1 MWKKII
7 LIYFLSLFIGLSALA
22 QDEPEPLEMWV
33 KLSPEIRL
41 NFEDFPLEIRW
52 RPDDHIFMPE
62 KYLPTGNQA
71 RTDLMIGVNLWKFK
85 LFSYSKYDQSDAFWT
100 GARLDFNFSM
110 FNKKVLCNIQERYFW
125 GLNDES
131 EDHYYLVQYI
141 RYRMSKSGA
150 VGVLSYGKWDP
161 TRDFEKGYWFIG
173 PSIQIVDKSGLGIQL
188 AFTKE
193 VFHEPVYMTFVRIGY
208 KLMLKNQSR
217 IITIEDEDY

>member
-1 MWKKII
+1 MWKSIF
-7 LIYFLSLFIGLSALA
+7 LIYFFCLFIGINTYA
-22 QDEPEPLEMWV
+22 QDEPLEMWV
-33 KLSPEIRL
+33 KLSPEIRM

-100 GARLDFNFSM
+100 GARLDFNFTM
-110 FNKKVLCNIQERYFW
+110 FNKKLLLNIQERYFW

-131 EDHYYLVQYI
+131 EEHYYLVQYI
-141 RYRMSKSGA
+141 RYRMSKTGA

-161 TRDFEKGYWFIG
+161 AKDFDKGYWFIG
-173 PSIQIVDKSGLGIQL
+173 PSIEITDQSGIGIQL
-188 AFTKE
+188 AMTKD
-193 VFHEPVYMTFVRIGY
+193 VFHEPVYMAYIRVGY
-208 KLMLKNQSR
+208 KFMIKNQSR
-217 IITIEDEDY
+217 IITIEDDDY